1 MDRKKGKED
10 DSKKTKLLNIKYVP
24 VEFQYEQFHEG
35 ESKIN
40 RALGLGYVVLDNFRT
55 DSGVVVVMG
64 MYGDK
69 NDKS

>member
-40 RALGLGYVVLDNFRT
+40 RALGLGYVVLDN
-55 DSGVVVVMG
+55 
-64 MYGDK
+64 
-69 NDKS
+69 